1 MTPEERLRE
10 LLPRLR
16 ASPFRIT
23 SAATGDYNCI
33 GWALRDDRRWWS
45 PVDADWAYW
54 PAGLARRGLGADIPV
69 ADVARALA
77 LEGFAECE
85 SAELERD
92 MEKLAIYGDE
102 HGFTHVARQLE
113 NGRWTSKLGEQWDI
127 EHELEAV
134 AGRES
139 AWPAYRYG
147 SVVAFM
153 SRPRAGVE

>member
-1 MTPEERLRE
+1 
-10 LLPRLR
+10 
-16 ASPFRIT
+16 
-23 SAATGDYNCI
+23 
-33 GWALRDDRRWWS
+33 
-45 PVDADWAYW
+45 
-54 PAGLARRGLGADIPV
+54 
-69 ADVARALA
+69 
-77 LEGFAECE
+77 
-85 SAELERD
+85 

-134 AGRES
+134 AGQES